1 MENIK
6 NYDYRLFFGKNIKN
20 PMTEVTEIP
29 PLHAKQNFYIEIDK
43 VKYSIVL
50 SGLKFTRKVYEPGII
65 EAEVSIKSAE
75 TTGENVGKIPTF
87 NQVEALLM
95 DRQIELTIVD
105 IDKFKAKPTGQNGE
119 EQAQKTI
126 DDKSETSIAKNYYV
140 YMINPQIATNSGAK
154 EMFVKLT
161 IHSFDKLMDI
171 DKYCKAYTAKKL
183 AKDIITNELDT
194 FGLPAS
200 LVSTEIANLQNLKY
214 EDSTST
220 PTEKIQP
227 YLVQYNETLL
237 NFRYMNLCVK
247 AEAASLIPVNVNI
260 FGEDKDI
267 EEVAEVAI
275 QDDYHLAVFPK
286 NDEYIRYITQGV
298 INVHPEFKL
307 SMKTMKVGAEER
319 QYLEYEMPEVDKN
332 RYDFLNEAVK
342 SLYDEA
348 KLKID
353 QVNTEEQAA
362 YVQIL
367 SQKPEEL
374 DEVNKELDR
383 MHDETLRNIL
393 GSRDDKLQE
402 IEDGYLRYLSQRSNQ
417 EGGDDNPD
425 YDVTHSIVMH
435 E

>member
-1 MENIK
+1 ME
-6 NYDYRLFFGKNIKN
+6 
-20 PMTEVTEIP
+20 
-29 PLHAKQNFYIEIDK
+29 FY
-43 VKYSIVL
+43 
-50 SGLKFTRKVYEPGII
+50 F
-65 EAEVSIKSAE
+65 
-75 TTGENVGKIPTF
+75 KIQL
-87 NQVEALLM
+87 NA
-95 DRQIELTIVD
+95 
-105 IDKFKAKPTGQNGE
+105 
-119 EQAQKTI
+119 
-126 DDKSETSIAKNYYV
+126 
-140 YMINPQIATNSGAK
+140 
-154 EMFVKLT
+154 
-161 IHSFDKLMDI
+161 
-171 DKYCKAYTAKKL
+171 
-183 AKDIITNELDT
+183 
-194 FGLPAS
+194 
-200 LVSTEIANLQNLKY
+200 
-214 EDSTST
+214 
-220 PTEKIQP
+220 TEKKMAS
-227 YLVQYNETLL
+227 YMTLL
-237 NFRYMNLCVK
+237 NFRYINLCVK

-275 QDDYHLAVFPK
+275 MDDYHLAVIPK
-286 NDEYIRYITQGV
+286 NDEYLKPTMEGV
-298 INVHPEFKL
+298 FNVHPEFKL

-353 QVNTEEQAA
+353 QLYTEEQAG
-362 YVQIL
+362 YVQVL

-402 IEDGYLRYLSQRSNQ
+402 IEDAYLRYLSQGSNQ

>member
-1 MENIK
+1 MELYFRTQLN
-6 NYDYRLFFGKNIKN
+6 
-20 PMTEVTEIP
+20 
-29 PLHAKQNFYIEIDK
+29 A
-43 VKYSIVL
+43 
-50 SGLKFTRKVYEPGII
+50 
-65 EAEVSIKSAE
+65 
-75 TTGENVGKIPTF
+75 
-87 NQVEALLM
+87 
-95 DRQIELTIVD
+95 
-105 IDKFKAKPTGQNGE
+105 
-119 EQAQKTI
+119 
-126 DDKSETSIAKNYYV
+126 
-140 YMINPQIATNSGAK
+140 
-154 EMFVKLT
+154 
-161 IHSFDKLMDI
+161 
-171 DKYCKAYTAKKL
+171 
-183 AKDIITNELDT
+183 
-194 FGLPAS
+194 
-200 LVSTEIANLQNLKY
+200 
-214 EDSTST
+214 
-220 PTEKIQP
+220 TEKKMAS
-227 YLVQYNETLL
+227 YMTLL
-237 NFRYMNLCVK
+237 NFRYINLCVK
-247 AEAASLIPVNVNI
+247 AEPASLIPVNVNI

-353 QVNTEEQAA
+353 QVYTEEQGA
-362 YVQIL
+362 YVQVL

-402 IEDGYLRYLSQRSNQ
+402 IEDGYLRYLSQGSNQ

-425 YDVTHSIVMH
+425 YDVTHSIVMQ

>member
-1 MENIK
+1 ME
-6 NYDYRLFFGKNIKN
+6 
-20 PMTEVTEIP
+20 
-29 PLHAKQNFYIEIDK
+29 FY
-43 VKYSIVL
+43 
-50 SGLKFTRKVYEPGII
+50 F
-65 EAEVSIKSAE
+65 
-75 TTGENVGKIPTF
+75 KIQL
-87 NQVEALLM
+87 NA
-95 DRQIELTIVD
+95 
-105 IDKFKAKPTGQNGE
+105 
-119 EQAQKTI
+119 
-126 DDKSETSIAKNYYV
+126 
-140 YMINPQIATNSGAK
+140 
-154 EMFVKLT
+154 
-161 IHSFDKLMDI
+161 
-171 DKYCKAYTAKKL
+171 
-183 AKDIITNELDT
+183 
-194 FGLPAS
+194 
-200 LVSTEIANLQNLKY
+200 
-214 EDSTST
+214 
-220 PTEKIQP
+220 TEKKMAS
-227 YLVQYNETLL
+227 YMTLL
-237 NFRYMNLCVK
+237 NFRYINLCVK

-353 QVNTEEQAA
+353 QVYTEEQAA

-402 IEDGYLRYLSQRSNQ
+402 IEDAYLRYLSQGSNQ
-417 EGGDDNPD
+417 EGDDDNPD

>member
-1 MENIK
+1 ME
-6 NYDYRLFFGKNIKN
+6 
-20 PMTEVTEIP
+20 
-29 PLHAKQNFYIEIDK
+29 FY
-43 VKYSIVL
+43 
-50 SGLKFTRKVYEPGII
+50 F
-65 EAEVSIKSAE
+65 
-75 TTGENVGKIPTF
+75 KIQL
-87 NQVEALLM
+87 NA
-95 DRQIELTIVD
+95 
-105 IDKFKAKPTGQNGE
+105 
-119 EQAQKTI
+119 
-126 DDKSETSIAKNYYV
+126 
-140 YMINPQIATNSGAK
+140 
-154 EMFVKLT
+154 
-161 IHSFDKLMDI
+161 
-171 DKYCKAYTAKKL
+171 
-183 AKDIITNELDT
+183 
-194 FGLPAS
+194 
-200 LVSTEIANLQNLKY
+200 
-214 EDSTST
+214 
-220 PTEKIQP
+220 TEKKMAS
-227 YLVQYNETLL
+227 YMTLL
-237 NFRYMNLCVK
+237 NFRYINLCVK

-342 SLYDEA
+342 SLYD
-348 KLKID
+348 D
-353 QVNTEEQAA
+353 
-362 YVQIL
+362 
-367 SQKPEEL
+367 QKPEEL

-402 IEDGYLRYLSQRSNQ
+402 IEDAYLRYLSQGSNQ

>member
-1 MENIK
+1 MELYFRTQLN
-6 NYDYRLFFGKNIKN
+6 
-20 PMTEVTEIP
+20 
-29 PLHAKQNFYIEIDK
+29 A
-43 VKYSIVL
+43 
-50 SGLKFTRKVYEPGII
+50 
-65 EAEVSIKSAE
+65 
-75 TTGENVGKIPTF
+75 
-87 NQVEALLM
+87 
-95 DRQIELTIVD
+95 
-105 IDKFKAKPTGQNGE
+105 
-119 EQAQKTI
+119 
-126 DDKSETSIAKNYYV
+126 
-140 YMINPQIATNSGAK
+140 
-154 EMFVKLT
+154 
-161 IHSFDKLMDI
+161 
-171 DKYCKAYTAKKL
+171 
-183 AKDIITNELDT
+183 
-194 FGLPAS
+194 
-200 LVSTEIANLQNLKY
+200 
-214 EDSTST
+214 
-220 PTEKIQP
+220 TEKKMAS
-227 YLVQYNETLL
+227 YMTLL
-237 NFRYMNLCVK
+237 NFRYINLCVK
-247 AEAASLIPVNVNI
+247 AEPASLIPVNVNI

-353 QVNTEEQAA
+353 QVYTEEQGA
-362 YVQIL
+362 YVQVL

-402 IEDGYLRYLSQRSNQ
+402 IEDAYLRYLSQGSNQ

-425 YDVTHSIVMH
+425 YDVTHSIVMQ
-435 E
+435 EYNNV

>member
-1 MENIK
+1 ME
-6 NYDYRLFFGKNIKN
+6 
-20 PMTEVTEIP
+20 
-29 PLHAKQNFYIEIDK
+29 FY
-43 VKYSIVL
+43 
-50 SGLKFTRKVYEPGII
+50 F
-65 EAEVSIKSAE
+65 
-75 TTGENVGKIPTF
+75 KIQL
-87 NQVEALLM
+87 NA
-95 DRQIELTIVD
+95 
-105 IDKFKAKPTGQNGE
+105 
-119 EQAQKTI
+119 
-126 DDKSETSIAKNYYV
+126 
-140 YMINPQIATNSGAK
+140 
-154 EMFVKLT
+154 
-161 IHSFDKLMDI
+161 
-171 DKYCKAYTAKKL
+171 
-183 AKDIITNELDT
+183 
-194 FGLPAS
+194 
-200 LVSTEIANLQNLKY
+200 
-214 EDSTST
+214 
-220 PTEKIQP
+220 TEKKMAS
-227 YLVQYNETLL
+227 YMTLL
-237 NFRYMNLCVK
+237 NFRYINLCVK

-319 QYLEYEMPEVDKN
+319 QYLEYEMP
-332 RYDFLNEAVK
+332 
-342 SLYDEA
+342 
-348 KLKID
+348 
-353 QVNTEEQAA
+353 QAG
-362 YVQIL
+362 YVQVL

-402 IEDGYLRYLSQRSNQ
+402 IEDAYLRYLSQGSNQ

>member
-1 MENIK
+1 ME
-6 NYDYRLFFGKNIKN
+6 
-20 PMTEVTEIP
+20 
-29 PLHAKQNFYIEIDK
+29 FY
-43 VKYSIVL
+43 
-50 SGLKFTRKVYEPGII
+50 F
-65 EAEVSIKSAE
+65 
-75 TTGENVGKIPTF
+75 KIQL
-87 NQVEALLM
+87 NA
-95 DRQIELTIVD
+95 
-105 IDKFKAKPTGQNGE
+105 
-119 EQAQKTI
+119 
-126 DDKSETSIAKNYYV
+126 
-140 YMINPQIATNSGAK
+140 
-154 EMFVKLT
+154 
-161 IHSFDKLMDI
+161 
-171 DKYCKAYTAKKL
+171 
-183 AKDIITNELDT
+183 
-194 FGLPAS
+194 
-200 LVSTEIANLQNLKY
+200 
-214 EDSTST
+214 
-220 PTEKIQP
+220 TEKKMAS
-227 YLVQYNETLL
+227 YMTLL
-237 NFRYMNLCVK
+237 NFRYINLCVK

-260 FGEDKDI
+260 FDEDKDI

-353 QVNTEEQAA
+353 QVYTEEQGA
-362 YVQIL
+362 YVQVL

-402 IEDGYLRYLSQRSNQ
+402 IEDGYLRYLSQGSNQ

-425 YDVTHSIVMH
+425 YDVTHSIVMQ